1 MFDLKTILNEDQK
14 EKTLVTEYYSVSGEL
29 W

>member
-14 EKTLVTEYYSVSGEL
+14 EKTLLTECYSVSGVL